1 MVTHPLTLTDRLHAV
16 IDNHPDTRL
25 QLRRFIL
32 SSVNM
37 PTSEATATELLSPT
51 TRAQLV
57 LAGVD
62 VDDGVTLSVCRKLI
76 DQRFT
81 VAMTTQPSA
90 QFMRDLHVYHD
101 WTPTDPL
108 ADCAVGNGGHLDR
121 AAAAAVAPLL
131 VAQATALAHTV
142 DDFADAVNAAD
153 YDVFAMDALYNYLQ
167 LRTEYMTWGVSQ

>member
-1 MVTHPLTLTDRLHAV
+1 MVTHPLTLTDRLHAAV
-16 IDNHPDTRL
+16 DSHPDTRL

-32 SSVNM
+32 SSVNV
-37 PTSEATATELLSPT
+37 PTAEATATQLLSST

-76 DQRFT
+76 NQRFT
-81 VAMTTQPSA
+81 VAMTTQASTP
-90 QFMRDLHVYHD
+90 FMRDLHVYHD

-121 AAAAAVAPLL
+121 VAAAAVAPLL
-131 VAQATALAHTV
+131 VTQATALAHIV
-142 DDFADAVNAAD
+142 DEFADAVNAAD

-167 LRTEYMTWGVSQ
+167 LRAEHMTLEVSP